1 MLNVFDPE
9 CHKHAVLLSVTNKPF
24 LMNVV
29 MLGVV
34 ILNDKQQLK
43 LSRVQHTAVCQSYV
57 ALYFAK
63 FEVQVNLAERHK
75 SIVFLQ
81 LLTQVFN

>member
-1 MLNVFDPE
+1 MLNVFYTE
-9 CHKHAVLLSVTNKPF
+9 CHKQAVFSECHKKPF
-24 LMNVV
+24 IMNVV
-29 MLGVV
+29 MLNVVMLSVV

-63 FEVQVNLAERHK
+63 FEVQENLAER
-75 SIVFLQ
+75 
-81 LLTQVFN
+81 